1 MKVHGNVDLRGQ
13 SQILNFRPEILAA
26 DPAVE
31 ALFEGR
37 GWWNSADKALK
48 FYNGTE
54 VVTLA
59 IGGDLSDYIRADG
72 TTSMTA
78 DLLLSSADQSGSEA
92 NAAISKGY
100 AQQLLA
106 AKQDTVTGAASTIVA
121 ADLTANKAVVS
132 DAQGKVVEGSATA
145 AEVGH
150 LAGVTAP
157 LQGQIDGKQA
167 ALGYTPLNKAGD
179 NLEGDINA
187 GGHKISG
194 LGAPVAPT
202 DAARQIDIDN
212 ALSGLNW
219 QEDVK
224 GVQVDATLDP
234 GVAVKGD
241 RYIVTDVAALHAGF
255 GTIADVANGDIVEH
269 DGTEFVVVFDVSAE
283 GEKANG
289 TLAWDNDSKTY
300 KRLLEGAWGSF
311 GGLSDINAGA
321 GLEQVGNTLNVRMGA
336 GIVELPEDGV
346 GIDLRAE
353 SGLALLDADGAEST
367 AADAKLS
374 VKLDGVTLAKTA
386 AGLKVAAAGIGAA
399 EIAAAALG
407 DGLVG
412 GDGSVLTVKAKNAG
426 GIIVDADGAES
437 TAADAKLSVKLDGP
451 SLAKTAAGLKVAA
464 AGIGAAEIAAAAL
477 GDGLVG
483 GDGSVLTVKAKNAGG
498 IVVDAEG
505 VSVDNAKLGETFLAK
520 TGDTAADLKVTAAPV
535 AETDVARL
543 KEVTDAKA
551 AMQVVVDAV
560 KANFDA
566 SEVVYDGLA
575 TVQTTHTIA
584 HNLNNRYPQVEV
596 VDANGDTV
604 LADVTRVDANNVSVT
619 VAPATGVVVIVRGN
633 KKPV

>member
-157 LQGQIDGKQA
+157 LQGQIDSKQA

-179 NLEGDINA
+179 NLEGDVNA
-187 GGHKISG
+187 GGFKITG
-194 LGAPVAPT
+194 LGAPDAPT

-224 GVQVDATLDP
+224 GVQVDATMSA

-241 RYIVTDVAALHAGF
+241 RYILTDVAALNADF
-255 GTIADVANGDIVEH
+255 GTIAGVGNGDIVEH

-283 GEKANG
+283 GVNANG

-353 SGLALLDADGAEST
+353 SGLALLDGEGVEST

-399 EIAAAALG
+399 ELAAAALG

-412 GDGSVLTVKAKNAG
+412 GDGSVV
-426 GIIVDADGAES
+426 
-437 TAADAKLSVKLDGP
+437 
-451 SLAKTAAGLKVAA
+451 
-464 AGIGAAEIAAAAL
+464 
-477 GDGLVG
+477 
-483 GDGSVLTVKAKNAGG
+483 TVKAKNAGG
-498 IVVDAEG
+498 IVVDADG

-551 AMQVVVDAV
+551 AMQTVVDGV
-560 KANFDA
+560 KATFDA

-604 LADVTRVDANNVSVT
+604 LADVTRVDENNVSVT

>member
-37 GWWNSADKALK
+37 GWWNSTAKALK

-72 TTSMTA
+72 TIAMTA

-132 DAQGKVVEGSATA
+132 DAQGKVIEGGATA
-145 AEVGH
+145 AEIAH
-150 LAGVTAP
+150 LSGVTAP

-167 ALGYTPLNKAGD
+167 KLAYTPLNKAGD
-179 NLEGDINA
+179 NLEGDVNA
-187 GGHKISG
+187 GGHKITG

-224 GVQVDATLDP
+224 GVQVDDTMGP

-241 RYIVTDVAALHAGF
+241 RYILTDVDALNADF
-255 GTIADVANGDIVEH
+255 GTIAGVGNGDIVEH

-283 GEKANG
+283 GVKANG
-289 TLAWDNDSKTY
+289 ALAWDNGSKSY

-321 GLEQVGNTLNVRMGA
+321 GLEQVGNTINVRMGA

-353 SGLALLDADGAEST
+353 SGLALLNGEGVEST

-386 AGLKVAAAGIGAA
+386 AGLKVAAKGIGAA
-399 EIAAAALG
+399 ELAAAALG
-407 DGLVG
+407 NGLVG
-412 GDGSVLTVKAKNAG
+412 GDGSVV
-426 GIIVDADGAES
+426 
-437 TAADAKLSVKLDGP
+437 
-451 SLAKTAAGLKVAA
+451 
-464 AGIGAAEIAAAAL
+464 
-477 GDGLVG
+477 
-483 GDGSVLTVKAKNAGG
+483 TVKAKNAGG
-498 IVVDAEG
+498 IVVDADG

-520 TGDTAADLKVTAAPV
+520 TGGTAADLKVTAAPV

-543 KEVTDAKA
+543 KEVTEAKA
-551 AMQVVVDAV
+551 AMQTVVDAV
-560 KANFDA
+560 KATFDA

>member
-37 GWWNSADKALK
+37 GWWNSTAKALK

-72 TTSMTA
+72 TIAMTA
-78 DLLLSSADQSGSEA
+78 DLILSSADQSGSD
-92 NAAISKGY
+92 NKAAISKGY
-100 AQQLLA
+100 ALQLLT
-106 AKQDTVTGAASTIVA
+106 AKQDKLTGAASTIVA
-121 ADLTANKAVVS
+121 ANLTANKVVVS
-132 DAQGKVVEGSATA
+132 DAQGKVVEGAATA
-145 AEVGH
+145 AEIGH

-157 LQGQIDGKQA
+157 IQGQVDAKQDK
-167 ALGYTPLNKAGD
+167 LGFTPVNKAGD

-187 GGHKISG
+187 NGHKISG
-194 LGAPVAPT
+194 LGAPAAPT

-224 GVQVDATLDP
+224 GVQVDDTLDP

-283 GEKANG
+283 GAKANG
-289 TLAWDNDSKTY
+289 ALALDNGSKTY

-321 GLEQVGNTLNVRMGA
+321 GLEQVGNTINVKMGA

-353 SGLALLDADGAEST
+353 SGLALLDANGTEST

-386 AGLKVAAAGIGAA
+386 AGLKVAAKGVGAA

-407 DGLVG
+407 
-412 GDGSVLTVKAKNAG
+412 N
-426 GIIVDADGAES
+426 
-437 TAADAKLSVKLDGP
+437 
-451 SLAKTAAGLKVAA
+451 
-464 AGIGAAEIAAAAL
+464 
-477 GDGLVG
+477 GLVG

-498 IVVDAEG
+498 IVVDADG

-551 AMQVVVDAV
+551 AMQTVVDAV

>member
-37 GWWNSADKALK
+37 GWWNSTAKALK

-157 LQGQIDGKQA
+157 LQGQIDSKQA

-179 NLEGDINA
+179 NLEGDVNA

-353 SGLALLDADGAEST
+353 SGLALLDADGVEST

-386 AGLKVAAAGIGAA
+386 AGLKVAAKGIGAA
-399 EIAAAALG
+399 ELAAAALG
-407 DGLVG
+407 NGLVG
-412 GDGSVLTVKAKNAG
+412 GDGSVV
-426 GIIVDADGAES
+426 
-437 TAADAKLSVKLDGP
+437 
-451 SLAKTAAGLKVAA
+451 
-464 AGIGAAEIAAAAL
+464 
-477 GDGLVG
+477 
-483 GDGSVLTVKAKNAGG
+483 TVKAKNAGG
-498 IVVDAEG
+498 IVVDADG

-520 TGDTAADLKVTAAPV
+520 TGDTAADLKVPAAPV
-535 AETDVARL
+535 GETDVARL

-633 KKPV
+633 KKPA

>member
-100 AQQLLA
+100 ALQLLT

-132 DAQGKVVEGSATA
+132 DAQGKVIEGGATA
-145 AEVGH
+145 AEIAH
-150 LAGVTAP
+150 LSGVTAP

-167 ALGYTPLNKAGD
+167 KLAYTPLNKAGD
-179 NLEGDINA
+179 NLEGDVNA
-187 GGHKISG
+187 GGHKITG

-224 GVQVDATLDP
+224 GVQVDDTMGP
-234 GVAVKGD
+234 GAAVKGD
-241 RYIVTDVAALHAGF
+241 RYILTDVAALHADF
-255 GTIADVANGDIVEH
+255 GTIAGVDNGDIVEH

-283 GEKANG
+283 GAKANG
-289 TLAWDNDSKTY
+289 ALAWDNGSKTY

-353 SGLALLDADGAEST
+353 SGLALLNGEGVEST

-386 AGLKVAAAGIGAA
+386 AGLKVAAKGIGAA
-399 EIAAAALG
+399 ELAAAALG
-407 DGLVG
+407 NGLVG
-412 GDGSVLTVKAKNAG
+412 GDGSVV
-426 GIIVDADGAES
+426 
-437 TAADAKLSVKLDGP
+437 
-451 SLAKTAAGLKVAA
+451 
-464 AGIGAAEIAAAAL
+464 
-477 GDGLVG
+477 
-483 GDGSVLTVKAKNAGG
+483 TVKAKNAGG
-498 IVVDAEG
+498 IVVDADG

-551 AMQVVVDAV
+551 AMQTVVDGV
-560 KANFDA
+560 KATFDA

>member
-37 GWWNSADKALK
+37 GWWNSTAKALK

-72 TTSMTA
+72 TIAMTA
-78 DLLLSSADQSGSEA
+78 DLLLSSADQSGSDA
-92 NAAISKGY
+92 KAAISKGY
-100 AQQLLA
+100 AQQLLT

-132 DAQGKVVEGSATA
+132 DAQGKVIEGGATA
-145 AEVGH
+145 AEIAH
-150 LAGVTAP
+150 LSGVTAP

-179 NLEGDINA
+179 NLEGDVNA
-187 GGHKISG
+187 GGHKITG

-224 GVQVDATLDP
+224 GVQVDDTMGP

-241 RYIVTDVAALHAGF
+241 RYILTNVAALHTDF
-255 GTIADVANGDIVEH
+255 GTIAGVDNGDIVEH

-283 GEKANG
+283 GAKANG
-289 TLAWDNDSKTY
+289 ALAWDNGSKSY

-321 GLEQVGNTLNVRMGA
+321 GLEQVGNTINVRMGA

-353 SGLALLDADGAEST
+353 SGLALLDVDGVEST

-386 AGLKVAAAGIGAA
+386 AGLKVAAKGIGAA
-399 EIAAAALG
+399 ELAAAALG
-407 DGLVG
+407 NGLVG
-412 GDGSVLTVKAKNAG
+412 GDGSVV
-426 GIIVDADGAES
+426 
-437 TAADAKLSVKLDGP
+437 
-451 SLAKTAAGLKVAA
+451 
-464 AGIGAAEIAAAAL
+464 
-477 GDGLVG
+477 
-483 GDGSVLTVKAKNAGG
+483 TVKAKNAGG
-498 IVVDAEG
+498 IVVDADG

-551 AMQVVVDAV
+551 AMQTVVDGV
-560 KANFDA
+560 KATFDA

>member
-37 GWWNSADKALK
+37 GWWNSTAKALK

-72 TTSMTA
+72 TTAMTD
-78 DLLLSSADQSGSEA
+78 DLLLSSADQSGSD
-92 NAAISKGY
+92 NKAAISKGY
-100 AQQLLA
+100 ALQLLGT
-106 AKQDTVTGAASTIVA
+106 KQDKLTGAASSVAA
-121 ADLTANKAVVS
+121 ADLAANKVVVS
-132 DAQGKVVEGSATA
+132 DAQGKLAEGSATA
-145 AEVGH
+145 AEVAH
-150 LAGVTAP
+150 LSGVTAP

-179 NLEGDINA
+179 NLEGDVNA
-187 GGHKISG
+187 GGHKITG

-224 GVQVDATLDP
+224 GVQVDDNLDP

-255 GTIADVANGDIVEH
+255 GTIADVDNGDIVEH

-283 GEKANG
+283 GAKANG
-289 TLAWDNDSKTY
+289 TLAWDNGSKTY
-300 KRLLEGAWGSF
+300 KRLLVGAWGSF

-353 SGLALLDADGAEST
+353 SGLALLDAH
-367 AADAKLS
+367 
-374 VKLDGVTLAKTA
+374 GV
-386 AGLKVAAAGIGAA
+386 
-399 EIAAAALG
+399 
-407 DGLVG
+407 
-412 GDGSVLTVKAKNAG
+412 
-426 GIIVDADGAES
+426 ES

-464 AGIGAAEIAAAAL
+464 KGVGAAEIAAAAL
-477 GDGLVG
+477 GNGLVG

-498 IVVDAEG
+498 IVVDAGG

-520 TGDTAADLKVTAAPV
+520 TGNTAADLKVTAAPV

>member
-37 GWWNSADKALK
+37 GWWNSTAKALK

-72 TTSMTA
+72 TIAMTA
-78 DLLLSSADQSGSEA
+78 DLILSSADQSGSD
-92 NAAISKGY
+92 NKAAISKGY
-100 AQQLLA
+100 ALQLLT
-106 AKQDTVTGAASTIVA
+106 AKQDKLTGAASSVAA
-121 ADLTANKAVVS
+121 ADLAANKVVVS
-132 DAQGKVVEGSATA
+132 NAQGKLAEGSATA
-145 AEVGH
+145 AEIGH

-157 LQGQIDGKQA
+157 IQGQIDGKQA
-167 ALGYTPLNKAGD
+167 ALGFTPVNKAGD
-179 NLEGDINA
+179 SFDGDMNA
-187 GGHKISG
+187 NGHKISG
-194 LGAPVAPT
+194 LGAPAAPT

-224 GVQVDATLDP
+224 GVQVDDTLDP

-289 TLAWDNDSKTY
+289 TLAWDNGTKTY
-300 KRLLEGAWGSF
+300 KRFLSGAWGSF

-353 SGLALLDADGAEST
+353 SGLALLDAHGAEST

-386 AGLKVAAAGIGAA
+386 AGLKVAAKGVGAA

-407 DGLVG
+407 
-412 GDGSVLTVKAKNAG
+412 N
-426 GIIVDADGAES
+426 
-437 TAADAKLSVKLDGP
+437 
-451 SLAKTAAGLKVAA
+451 
-464 AGIGAAEIAAAAL
+464 
-477 GDGLVG
+477 GLVG

-498 IVVDAEG
+498 IVVDADG

-535 AETDVARL
+535 GETDVARL

-551 AMQVVVDAV
+551 AMQVVVNAV

>member
-100 AQQLLA
+100 ALQLLT

-132 DAQGKVVEGSATA
+132 DAQGKVIEGGATA
-145 AEVGH
+145 AEIAH
-150 LAGVTAP
+150 LSGVTAP

-167 ALGYTPLNKAGD
+167 KLAYTPLNKAGD
-179 NLEGDINA
+179 NLEGDVNA
-187 GGHKISG
+187 GGHKITG

-224 GVQVDATLDP
+224 GVQVDDTMGP
-234 GVAVKGD
+234 GAAVKGD
-241 RYIVTDVAALHAGF
+241 RYILTNVAALHADF
-255 GTIADVANGDIVEH
+255 GTIAGVDNGDIVEH

-283 GEKANG
+283 GAKANG
-289 TLAWDNDSKTY
+289 ALAWDNGSKTY

-353 SGLALLDADGAEST
+353 SGLALLNGEGVEST

-386 AGLKVAAAGIGAA
+386 AGLKVAAKGIGAA
-399 EIAAAALG
+399 ELAAAALG
-407 DGLVG
+407 NGLVG
-412 GDGSVLTVKAKNAG
+412 GDGSVV
-426 GIIVDADGAES
+426 
-437 TAADAKLSVKLDGP
+437 
-451 SLAKTAAGLKVAA
+451 
-464 AGIGAAEIAAAAL
+464 
-477 GDGLVG
+477 
-483 GDGSVLTVKAKNAGG
+483 TVKAKNAGG
-498 IVVDAEG
+498 IVVDADG

-551 AMQVVVDAV
+551 AMQTVVDGV
-560 KANFDA
+560 KATFDA

>member
-157 LQGQIDGKQA
+157 LQGQIDSKQA
-167 ALGYTPLNKAGD
+167 ALGYTPVNKAGD

-194 LGAPVAPT
+194 LGAPAAPT

-407 DGLVG
+407 NGLVG
-412 GDGSVLTVKAKNAG
+412 GDGSVV
-426 GIIVDADGAES
+426 
-437 TAADAKLSVKLDGP
+437 
-451 SLAKTAAGLKVAA
+451 
-464 AGIGAAEIAAAAL
+464 
-477 GDGLVG
+477 
-483 GDGSVLTVKAKNAGG
+483 TVKAKNAGG
-498 IVVDAEG
+498 IVVDADG

>member
-1 MKVHGNVDLRGQ
+1 MKFHGNVDQRGQ
-13 SQILNFRPEILAA
+13 RQILNFRPEILAA

-37 GWWNSADKALK
+37 GWWNSTAKALK
-48 FYNGTE
+48 FFNGTE

-72 TTSMTA
+72 TIAMTD
-78 DLLLSSADQSGSEA
+78 DLILSSADQSGSD
-92 NAAISKGY
+92 NKAAISKGY
-100 AQQLLA
+100 ALQLLT
-106 AKQDTVTGAASTIVA
+106 AKQDKVTGAASTIVA
-121 ADLTANKAVVS
+121 ANLTANKVVVS
-132 DAQGKVVEGSATA
+132 DAQGKVVEGAATA
-145 AEVGH
+145 AEIGH

-157 LQGQIDGKQA
+157 IQGQVDAKQDK
-167 ALGYTPLNKAGD
+167 LGFTPVNKAGD

-187 GGHKISG
+187 NGHKISG
-194 LGAPVAPT
+194 LGAPTAPT

-224 GVQVDATLDP
+224 GVQVDDTLDP

-241 RYIVTDVAALHAGF
+241 RYILTNVAALHADF

-289 TLAWDNDSKTY
+289 ALAWDNDSKTY

-336 GIVELPEDGV
+336 GIVELPGDGV

-353 SGLALLDADGAEST
+353 SGLALLDANGVEST

-374 VKLDGVTLAKTA
+374 VKLDGA
-386 AGLKVAAAGIGAA
+386 
-399 EIAAAALG
+399 
-407 DGLVG
+407 
-412 GDGSVLTVKAKNAG
+412 
-426 GIIVDADGAES
+426 
-437 TAADAKLSVKLDGP
+437 

-464 AGIGAAEIAAAAL
+464 KGVGAAEIAAAAL
-477 GDGLVG
+477 GNGLVG

-575 TVQTTHTIA
+575 TVQTTHTIE

-596 VDANGDTV
+596 VDANGDTI

>member
-1 MKVHGNVDLRGQ
+1 MKFHGNVDLRGQ

-157 LQGQIDGKQA
+157 LQGQIDSKQA

-179 NLEGDINA
+179 NLEGDVNA

-353 SGLALLDADGAEST
+353 SGLALLDADGVEST

-386 AGLKVAAAGIGAA
+386 AGLKVAAKGIGAA
-399 EIAAAALG
+399 ELAAAALG
-407 DGLVG
+407 NGLVG
-412 GDGSVLTVKAKNAG
+412 GDGSVV
-426 GIIVDADGAES
+426 
-437 TAADAKLSVKLDGP
+437 
-451 SLAKTAAGLKVAA
+451 
-464 AGIGAAEIAAAAL
+464 
-477 GDGLVG
+477 
-483 GDGSVLTVKAKNAGG
+483 TVKAKNAGG
-498 IVVDAEG
+498 IVVDADG

-551 AMQVVVDAV
+551 AMQTVVDAV

-604 LADVTRVDANNVSVT
+604 LADVTRVDENNVSVT

>member
-37 GWWNSADKALK
+37 GWWNSTAKALK

-78 DLLLSSADQSGSEA
+78 DLILSSADQSGSD
-92 NAAISKGY
+92 NKAAISKGY
-100 AQQLLA
+100 ALQLLT
-106 AKQDTVTGAASTIVA
+106 AKQDKLTGAASTIVA
-121 ADLTANKAVVS
+121 ANLTANKVVVS

-157 LQGQIDGKQA
+157 IQGQVDAKQDK
-167 ALGYTPLNKAGD
+167 LGFTPVNKAGD

-187 GGHKISG
+187 NGHKISG
-194 LGAPVAPT
+194 LGAPAAPT

-283 GEKANG
+283 GAKANG
-289 TLAWDNDSKTY
+289 ALAWDNVSKTY

-321 GLEQVGNTLNVRMGA
+321 GLEQVGNTINVKMGA

-353 SGLALLDADGAEST
+353 SGLALLDAN
-367 AADAKLS
+367 
-374 VKLDGVTLAKTA
+374 GV
-386 AGLKVAAAGIGAA
+386 
-399 EIAAAALG
+399 
-407 DGLVG
+407 
-412 GDGSVLTVKAKNAG
+412 
-426 GIIVDADGAES
+426 ES

-464 AGIGAAEIAAAAL
+464 KGVGAAEIAAAAL
-477 GDGLVG
+477 GNGLVG

-498 IVVDAEG
+498 IVVDADG

>member
-37 GWWNSADKALK
+37 GWWNSTAKALK

-157 LQGQIDGKQA
+157 LQGQIDSKQA

-179 NLEGDINA
+179 NLEGDVNA

-194 LGAPVAPT
+194 LGAPAAPT

-386 AGLKVAAAGIGAA
+386 AGLKVAA
-399 EIAAAALG
+399 
-407 DGLVG
+407 
-412 GDGSVLTVKAKNAG
+412 K
-426 GIIVDADGAES
+426 
-437 TAADAKLSVKLDGP
+437 
-451 SLAKTAAGLKVAA
+451 
-464 AGIGAAEIAAAAL
+464 GIGAAEIAAAAL

-498 IVVDAEG
+498 IVVDADG
-505 VSVDNAKLGETFLAK
+505 VSVDNAKLGETFLTK

-551 AMQVVVDAV
+551 AMQTVVDAV
-560 KANFDA
+560 KATFDA

-604 LADVTRVDANNVSVT
+604 LADVTRVDENNVSVT

>member
-37 GWWNSADKALK
+37 GWWNSTAKALK

-72 TTSMTA
+72 TIAMTA
-78 DLLLSSADQSGSEA
+78 DLLLSSADQSGSD
-92 NAAISKGY
+92 NKAAISKGY
-100 AQQLLA
+100 ALQLLT

-121 ADLTANKAVVS
+121 ADLTANKVVVS
-132 DAQGKVVEGSATA
+132 DAQGKVVEGAATA

-157 LQGQIDGKQA
+157 IQGQVDAKQDK
-167 ALGYTPLNKAGD
+167 LGFTPVNKAGD
-179 NLEGDINA
+179 SFDGDMNA
-187 GGHKISG
+187 NGHKISG
-194 LGAPVAPT
+194 LGAPAAPT

-224 GVQVDATLDP
+224 GVQVDDTLDP

-283 GEKANG
+283 GAKANG
-289 TLAWDNDSKTY
+289 ALAWDNGSKTY

-367 AADAKLS
+367 AAGAKLS
-374 VKLDGVTLAKTA
+374 VKLDGA
-386 AGLKVAAAGIGAA
+386 
-399 EIAAAALG
+399 
-407 DGLVG
+407 
-412 GDGSVLTVKAKNAG
+412 
-426 GIIVDADGAES
+426 
-437 TAADAKLSVKLDGP
+437 

-464 AGIGAAEIAAAAL
+464 KGVGAAEIAAAAL
-477 GDGLVG
+477 GNGLVG

-498 IVVDAEG
+498 IVVDADG

-619 VAPATGVVVIVRGN
+619 LAPATGVVVIVRGN